1 MGENTELINAVIEA
15 AAEAEGTKIL
25 PCAEAFRLA
34 ERFGVDKLEIGRIC
48 NAHQIRI
55 SKCQLGCFK

>member
-1 MGENTELINAVIEA
+1 MGEKTELVHAVIEA
-15 AAEAEGTKIL
+15 AVEIQGKKRL

-34 ERFGVDKLEIGRIC
+34 ECFSVERLEIGRIC